1 MLRSTLLL
9 DCPLASTLKT
19 LPSIG
24 FLLTCVITCVIGSFP
39 PLLFHRHIH
48 LQFELQDI
56 THTHSNVR
64 WKDQLCIFDPTK
76 MTEREAKA
84 RGCRGET
91 VTIWHSNTRDND
103 KVCARTKKIY
113 GKNFCIVT
121 EKGGEGEKGKRAA
134 ASQLLAPPPSNGI
147 VFFCIM
153 AFSREASV
161 GGEQ

>member
-1 MLRSTLLL
+1 
-9 DCPLASTLKT
+9 
-19 LPSIG
+19 
-24 FLLTCVITCVIGSFP
+24 
-39 PLLFHRHIH
+39 
-48 LQFELQDI
+48 
-56 THTHSNVR
+56 
-64 WKDQLCIFDPTK
+64 

>member
-1 MLRSTLLL
+1 MY
-9 DCPLASTLKT
+9 
-19 LPSIG
+19 
-24 FLLTCVITCVIGSFP
+24 
-39 PLLFHRHIH
+39 
-48 LQFELQDI
+48 
-56 THTHSNVR
+56 
-64 WKDQLCIFDPTK
+64 FDLTK